1 MQGIVYGDRIIDAD
15 PCPGVDL
22 FFAYCY
28 AAKIASCIVNH
39 KTKFPYLGP
48 KYDLHDA
55 GRRWLQ
61 TKGFLDTGKTGI
73 SIRQVYFELTKEEKI
88 DRISALGCTHFI
100 DDLPEILL
108 ANGIPFR
115 TKKILFDPRGGFRD
129 MRQCLPSGIMAEDFG
144 NHRTGRGKAV
154 KRTVIKPCSEDR
166 VDILPVAERLAA
178 DMGLSGQ
185 IALERI
191 SGGRNNRIFR
201 MTIDNRFFLLK
212 SYFVHDG
219 DRLGR

>member
-1 MQGIVYGDRIIDAD
+1 MASDLLIGIDFDNTIICYDRLFHQIALESGLIPSELPAEKNAVRDYLREQGREENWTEMQGVVYGDRIIDAE
-15 PCPGVDL
+15 PYPGVDL
-22 FFAYCY
+22 FFAYCR
-28 AAKIASCIVNH
+28 AAKIATCIVSH
-39 KTKFPYLGP
+39 KTKYPYLGP

-108 ANGIPFR
+108 AEGMPSR

-129 MRQCLPSGIMAEDFG
+129 MDGVCHLASWQE
-144 NHRTGRGKAV
+144 
-154 KRTVIKPCSEDR
+154 
-166 VDILPVAERLAA
+166 ILV
-178 DMGLSGQ
+178 
-185 IALERI
+185 
-191 SGGRNNRIFR
+191 
-201 MTIDNRFFLLK
+201 TIEQEGAK
-212 SYFVHDG
+212 S
-219 DRLGR
+219 